1 MTETIAGVTIP
12 DSPLATEATALLR
25 EAGTTLLLNHSL
37 RSFLDEI
44 PSDAVSE
51 ITAAYPR
58 DGFKE
63 GMLHAF
69 VEGIKHKPQTAFG
82 NYKADV
88 LEDQLPGYVRPSFVD
103 YVRNSPLED

>member
-1 MTETIAGVTIP
+1 MWDAVALHTTSGIPPYKRPEISLLQSGVVL
-12 DSPLATEATALLR
+12 DVL
-25 EAGTTLLLNHSL
+25 G
-37 RSFLDEI
+37 FGYDEI
-44 PSDAVSE
+44 PGDAVRE
-51 ITAAYPR
+51 ITVAYPR

-69 VEGIKHKPQTAFG
+69 TEGIKHKPQTAFG

-103 YVRNSPLED
+103 YVRNSPLAD